1 MKITKQQLTK
11 IIKEELSAV
20 LNEEAKTPES
30 VIADLKDAHPMR
42 RQMVL
47 PDFEAAVDDLKTGR
61 PVESHIA
68 RLYPGWTAEDFQT
81 VINALR

>member
-1 MKITKQQLTK
+1 MKITQNYLRQ

-42 RQMVL
+42 RQMIL
-47 PDFEAAVDDLKTGR
+47 PDFEAAVDDLKMGR
-61 PVESHIA
+61 PVEGHIA
-68 RLYPGWTAEDFQT
+68 RLYPGWTAEDFQA